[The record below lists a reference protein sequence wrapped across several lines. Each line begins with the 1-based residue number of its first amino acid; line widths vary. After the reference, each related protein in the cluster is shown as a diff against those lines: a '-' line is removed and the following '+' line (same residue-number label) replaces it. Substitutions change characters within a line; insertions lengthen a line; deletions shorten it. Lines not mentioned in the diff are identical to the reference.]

1 MNAATSGDEAAPRVP
16 PIEFPI
22 WIIRIGVVVNFGVS
36 CLDPNN
42 KKDEDDKG
50 VAVRLVAVEMAME
63 ARGIK
68 NGMCN
73 AMGCTAM
80 RGF

>member
-1 MNAATSGDEAAPRVP
+1 M
-16 PIEFPI
+16 
-22 WIIRIGVVVNFGVS
+22 NFGVS